1 MNSNQFDKIEYKDIN
16 YNNYKKIYPEQI
28 PKEQKNPNIYYN
40 KRIVTP
46 SIIYYKKSNAFKNQS
61 FNSVIPNYKTEIS
74 NIANNTLYAPNI
86 SYPQYNIEELS
97 NFNKPS
103 KLENELNFLKKNYTT
118 LNNDNLI
125 LREDIN
131 KLYDLN
137 KQLESELEQERNNNY
152 ELAKENDALNNEGQN
167 LLNKI
172 DDIEQKISKIKG
184 NYQKENEIMNKQIYF
199 QEKINER
206 DLDCKR
212 IMEEN
217 NKLKNDYNILNDK
230 YNQLQQ
236 KNNLEE
242 KELFN
247 LKRLQENKLCNIEN
261 KLAALLNEMEQLKY
275 ENTELKKE
283 NENYQK
289 HIITNEKEKK
299 EYYHKYQ
306 EQKMKNETMN
316 KENEEIQRK
325 YQEYKIQLENKIK
338 NKTVKEKIKKSKS
351 SNKINVIKDLQKKI
365 QQYKTERT
373 KRYSN
378 FKENDDDVDVDFNL

>member
-1 MNSNQFDKIEYKDIN
+1 MNSNRFDKIEYKDIN

-46 SIIYYKKSNAFKNQS
+46 SIIYSKKNNTIKNQS
-61 FNSVIPNYKTEIS
+61 FNSIIPNYKTEI
-74 NIANNTLYAPNI
+74 NNYANKTLYAPTI
-86 SYPQYNIEELS
+86 SCPQYSIEEIS
-97 NFNKPS
+97 NFTKRA
-103 KLENELNFLKKNYTT
+103 KLENELNILKKNYIT

-137 KQLESELEQERNNNY
+137 KQLESELEQERNNNF
-152 ELAKENDALNNEGQN
+152 ELAKENDALNNESQD
-167 LLNKI
+167 LINKI
-172 DDIEQKISKIKG
+172 DDIEQKISKIKN

-206 DLDCKR
+206 DLDCKH
-212 IMEEN
+212 IIEEN

-230 YNQLQQ
+230 FNQLQQ

-242 KELFN
+242 KELFE
-247 LKRLQENKLCNIEN
+247 LKQLQEDQLSNIEN
-261 KLAALLNEMEQLKY
+261 KLTSFLNEMEQLKY
-275 ENTELKKE
+275 ENNELKKE

-289 HIITNEKEKK
+289 HIINNEKEKK
-299 EYYHKYQ
+299 EYYNKYH
-306 EQKMKNETMN
+306 EQKMRNEMMN
-316 KENEEIQRK
+316 KENEEIK
-325 YQEYKIQLENKIK
+325 KKCQEYKMQFEYKIK
-338 NKTVKEKIKKSKS
+338 DKNEKDKIKKSKS
-351 SNKINVIKDLQKKI
+351 NNKINVIKDLQKKI
-365 QQYKTERT
+365 QEYKTERT

-378 FKENDDDVDVDFNL
+378 YKQNEDDDLNL